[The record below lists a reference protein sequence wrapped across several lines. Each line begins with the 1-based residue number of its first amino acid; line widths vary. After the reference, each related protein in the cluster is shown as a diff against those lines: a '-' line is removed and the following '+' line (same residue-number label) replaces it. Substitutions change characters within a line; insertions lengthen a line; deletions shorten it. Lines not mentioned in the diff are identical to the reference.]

1 MDNRNID
8 GNCLINSRL
17 QLNNTGYSK
26 MVINPL
32 TTNAKIE
39 ALKAHSKV

>member
-8 GNCLINSRL
+8 INCLINSGQ
-17 QLNNTGYSK
+17 QLNSTGYSK

-32 TTNAKIE
+32 TTNVKIE
-39 ALKAHSKV
+39 NFKGAL